1 MIFDIIPP
9 EIILKNNKYDLKF
22 DEIENGKY
30 NKMTKEEENYFEKEI
45 AQYRNNFLRLSYPP
59 NSKMMENNYFI
70 IHYSNN
76 HKIIRF
82 AIKFENNIFSKINLF
97 FTNDGFIF
105 KMVYYISKKNIS
117 KLMENYE
124 DNINYLFIDKFED
137 LIFEDVYL
145 IQELRTTTFSKF
157 LISHFDKD
165 EKGFIPKYYYFQKVV
180 TLTNQKNQYRIKRNH
195 TPLLDGLIFDEK
207 TKKYELFIMNLKI
220 TNF

>member
-1 MIFDIIPP
+1 
-9 EIILKNNKYDLKF
+9 
-22 DEIENGKY
+22 
-30 NKMTKEEENYFEKEI
+30 
-45 AQYRNNFLRLSYPP
+45 
-59 NSKMMENNYFI
+59 
-70 IHYSNN
+70 
-76 HKIIRF
+76 
-82 AIKFENNIFSKINLF
+82 
-97 FTNDGFIF
+97 
-105 KMVYYISKKNIS
+105 MVYYISKKNIS

-124 DNINYLFIDKFED
+124 DNINYLFIDKCED